1 VKQWSAKQ
9 ARKQGQTM
17 QEFRDKTA
25 VVTGAA
31 SGIGQEMARVFAEQ
45 GMNVVLADIEESSLE
60 EAVTEVAALGVE
72 AMGVVTDVGSSASVA
87 ALCQA
92 SIDRFGSVQVLCNNA
107 GVYTGGHLWEQ
118 TEDDYEWLMR
128 VNQWGIIHGLRHFVP
143 QMISQGDECHIV
155 NTASMAA
162 LCTLPFAGI
171 YHMTKHAALAL
182 SECLFHELA
191 MTAPQIG
198 VSCLCPEL
206 VNTGIANSSRNRPA
220 ELAEENRTEAQK
232 MSMTAIADAT
242 AGSLPP
248 RVLAE
253 RVLQAIRD
261 QQFYILPPDDDTWRD
276 TANTRLEDVR
286 LGRNPTFAPPAI

>member
-1 VKQWSAKQ
+1 MDSLK
-9 ARKQGQTM
+9 G
-17 QEFRDKTA
+17 KTA

-31 SGIGQEMARVFAEQ
+31 SGIGRAMAEVFAEQ
-45 GMNVVLADIEESSLE
+45 KMNVVLADIEESALKDAAAE
-60 EAVTEVAALGVE
+60 LAGKGAVVMAVA
-72 AMGVVTDVGSSASVA
+72 TDVGSGDSVA
-87 ALCQA
+87 SLCQA
-92 SIDRFGSVQVLCNNA
+92 TVERFGSVQLLCNNA
-107 GVYTGGHLWEQ
+107 GVYTGGHVWEQ

-143 QMISQGDECHIV
+143 QMIEQGDECHIA
-155 NTASMAA
+155 NTCSMAA

-206 VNTGIANSSRNRPA
+206 VNTGIATSSRNRPA
-220 ELAEENRTEAQK
+220 HLAEENVTEMQQ
-232 MSMTAIADAT
+232 MSMSAIRDAT

-253 RVLQAIRD
+253 RVLLAVQERT
-261 QQFYILPPDDDTWRD
+261 FYILPPEDNPWRD
-276 TANTRLEDVR
+276 TANMRLQDLRTV
-286 LGRNPTFAPPAI
+286 RNPSFAPPAI

>member
-1 VKQWSAKQ
+1 
-9 ARKQGQTM
+9 M
-17 QEFRDKTA
+17 NEFGKKTA

-31 SGIGQEMARVFAEQ
+31 SGIGLELAKVFAEQ
-45 GMNVVLADIEESSLE
+45 GMNVVLADIEQSKLT
-60 EAVTEVAALGVE
+60 EAVDTLTEQGANAIGVL
-72 AMGVVTDVGSSASVA
+72 TDVGSGESVA

-92 SIDRFGSVQVLCNNA
+92 SINRFGSVQVLCNNA

-118 TEDDYEWLMR
+118 TEDDYEWLIR

-155 NTASMAA
+155 NTSSMAA
-162 LCTLPFAGI
+162 MCTLPFAGV

-191 MTAPQIG
+191 ITAPQIS

-206 VNTGIANSSRNRPA
+206 VNTGIAASSRNRPA
-220 ELAEENRTEAQK
+220 ELGEKNTTEMQK
-232 MSMTAIADAT
+232 MSMTAITDAT

-248 RVLAE
+248 RVLAD
-253 RVLQAIRD
+253 RVLQAIKD
-261 QQFYILPPDDDTWRD
+261 KVFYILPPGDNPWRD
-276 TANTRLEDVR
+276 TANTRLEDIR
-286 LGRNPTFAPPAI
+286 LVRNPSLAPPAI

>member
-1 VKQWSAKQ
+1 
-9 ARKQGQTM
+9 M
-17 QEFRDKTA
+17 QEFRQKTA

-31 SGIGQEMARVFAEQ
+31 SGIGLQLARVFAEE
-45 GMNVVLADIEESSLE
+45 GMHVVLADIEQDKLDA
-60 EAVTEVAALGVE
+60 AVAEVTALGAE
-72 AMGVVTDVGSSASVA
+72 ALGVVTDVGSGESVA

-92 SIDRFGSVQVLCNNA
+92 SVARFGSVQVLCNNA
-107 GVYTGGHLWEQ
+107 GVYTGGLLWEQ

-128 VNQWGIIHGLRHFVP
+128 VNQWGIIHGLRCFVP
-143 QMISQGDECHIV
+143 QMIAQGDECHIV
-155 NTASMAA
+155 NTSSMASM
-162 LCTLPFAGI
+162 CTLPFAGI

-191 MTAPQIG
+191 MTQPQIA

-206 VNTGIANSSRNRPA
+206 VNTGIATSARNRPA
-220 ELAEENRTEAQK
+220 DLAQENITEMQA
-232 MSMTAIADAT
+232 MSMTAITDAT

-261 QQFYILPPDDDTWRD
+261 KAFYVLPPDDNPWRD
-276 TANTRLEDVR
+276 TANTRLEDIR
-286 LGRNPTFAPPAI
+286 LVRNPSFAPPAI

>member
-1 VKQWSAKQ
+1 MNDFD
-9 ARKQGQTM
+9 R
-17 QEFRDKTA
+17 KTA

-31 SGIGQEMARVFAEQ
+31 NGIGLELAKVFAGQ
-45 GMNVVLADIEESSLE
+45 GMNVVLADIEQSKLSA
-60 EAVTEVAALGVE
+60 AVDAVKALG
-72 AMGVVTDVGSSASVA
+72 AQAIGVLTDVGSGESVA
-87 ALCQA
+87 ALCRA
-92 SIDRFGSVQVLCNNA
+92 SVDRFGSVQVLCNNA

-128 VNQWGIIHGLRHFVP
+128 VNQWGIIHGLRCFVP

-162 LCTLPFAGI
+162 LCTLPFAGV

-191 MTAPQIG
+191 MTAPQIS

-206 VNTGIANSSRNRPA
+206 VNTGIADSSRNRPTD
-220 ELAEENRTEAQK
+220 LAQENVTEMHK

-248 RVLAE
+248 RVLAD
-253 RVLQAIRD
+253 RVLQAIKD
-261 QQFYILPPDDDTWRD
+261 KVFYILPPGDNPWRV
-276 TANTRLEDVR
+276 TANTRLEDIR
-286 LGRNPTFAPPAI
+286 LVRNPTFAPPAI